1 LHDAAIDRAA
11 RQSGRPRRRAHTPM
25 AVRQRFVRRNRSPAT
40 LVEEA
45 CRPPIAQAYVIN
57 VDHLHRFAYKLRVA
71 LRKLPILLL
80 RSACRYDSFV
90 SRRAL
95 SPRRRVRVVEKEAQ
109 HLSRRIGPARVR
121 VGALETAA
129 GPCVAT
135 PVHNP
140 LFQHLRPEIV
150 CM

>member
-1 LHDAAIDRAA
+1 M
-11 RQSGRPRRRAHTPM
+11 GE
-25 AVRQRFVRRNRSPAT
+25 RSYG
-40 LVEEA
+40 LV
-45 CRPPIAQAYVIN
+45 
-57 VDHLHRFAYKLRVA
+57 
-71 LRKLPILLL
+71 LLL
-80 RSACRYDSFV
+80 LSVFGLLVIGRELPTCWRLPLQCP
-90 SRRAL
+90 L